1 MKLIIAS
8 DIHGS
13 LKYTKKLEEIINKE
27 NPDTIILLGDLLYHG
42 ARNALPEEYSTIEVA
57 NILNKY
63 RDKII
68 AVRGNC
74 DSEVDD
80 MVTNFDIM
88 SDYKS
93 IDVDGINIYLT
104 HGHLINK
111 YEHLFQNEY
120 LISGHTHVYNL
131 EGKHLNPGSVGI
143 PKVNSEH
150 TCILYKDKAFY
161 LINLDNLS
169 IIKEAKLNE
178 EWYHSN
184 RCIWRLYTSHR

>member
-13 LKYTKKLEEIINKE
+13 LRYTKKLEELINKE
-27 NPDTIILLGDLLYHG
+27 NPDKVVLLGDLLYHG

-63 RDKII
+63 SDKII

-74 DSEVDD
+74 DSEVDN

-93 IDVDGINIYLT
+93 LDVDGTNVYIT
-104 HGHLINK
+104 HGHLIDK
-111 YEHLFQNEY
+111 YEHLFQDEY
-120 LISGHTHVYNL
+120 LITGHTHVYNL

-143 PKVNSEH
+143 PKVNKEH
-150 TCILYKDKAFY
+150 TCILYKDKTFY
-161 LINLDNLS
+161 LINLENLS
-169 IIKEAKLNE
+169 IIKESKLNE
-178 EWYHSN
+178 E
-184 RCIWRLYTSHR
+184 

>member
-8 DIHGS
+8 DLHGS
-13 LKYTKKLEEIINKE
+13 LKYTKKLEELINKE
-27 NPDTIILLGDLLYHG
+27 NPDKIILLGDLLYHG
-42 ARNALPEEYSTIEVA
+42 ARNALPEDYSTIEVA

-63 RDKII
+63 STKII

-80 MVTNFDIM
+80 MVTDFNIM

-93 IDVDGINIYLT
+93 IDIDGVKFYLT

-111 YEHLFQNEY
+111 YENLFQDEY
-120 LISGHTHVYNL
+120 LISGHTHIYNL

-143 PKVNSEH
+143 PKINPEH
-150 TCILYKDKAFY
+150 TCILYKDKTFY

-169 IIKEAKLNE
+169 TIKETKLNE
-178 EWYHSN
+178 KWYHRH
-184 RCIWRLYTSHR
+184 RCIRRLHPSHR

>member
-13 LKYTKKLEEIINKE
+13 LKYTNKLEELINKE

-42 ARNALPEEYSTIEVA
+42 ARNALPEEYSTMEVA

-63 RDKII
+63 SDKII

-74 DSEVDD
+74 DSEVDN

-93 IDVDGINIYLT
+93 IDIDGTLFYIT

-111 YEHLFQNEY
+111 YDHLFQNNY
-120 LISGHTHVYNL
+120 LISGHTHIYNL

-143 PKVNSEH
+143 PKLNPEH
-150 TCILYKDKAFY
+150 TCILYKDKTFY
-161 LINLDNLS
+161 LINLEKLS
-169 IIKEAKLNE
+169 IIKETKLNE
-178 EWYHSN
+178 E
-184 RCIWRLYTSHR
+184 

>member
-13 LKYTKKLEEIINKE
+13 LKYTIKLEELITKE
-27 NPDTIILLGDLLYHG
+27 NPDNIILLGDLLYHG
-42 ARNALPEEYSTIEVA
+42 ARNALPEEYSTIDVA

-63 RDKII
+63 SNKII

-80 MVTNFDIM
+80 MVTDFDIM
-88 SDYKS
+88 SDYKT
-93 IDVDGINIYLT
+93 INIDGKTFYLT

-111 YEHLFQNEY
+111 YDHLFQDNY
-120 LISGHTHVYNL
+120 LLSGHTHIYNL

-143 PKVNSEH
+143 PKVNKEH
-150 TCILYKDKAFY
+150 TCILYSNKSFK
-161 LINLDNLS
+161 LINLEDLS
-169 IIKEAKLNE
+169 IIKELPLNE
-178 EWYHSN
+178 E
-184 RCIWRLYTSHR
+184 